1 MRRGRVHRLND
12 ASDNDEGWK
21 IVSKTGFLGMSKQI
35 ALTMCSRG
43 RTRRRR
49 EGGGRPGPLV
59 LGRVDGIWR
68 TWADRK
74 RIPNPFKLS
83 TRRGGG
89 DESKEVSHRGSAKCP
104 PSLQLAVREPDHDL
118 RRQCAR

>member
-12 ASDNDEGWK
+12 ASDNDEVWN
-21 IVSKTGFLGMSKQI
+21 ILSKTGFLGMSKRQI
-35 ALTMCSRG
+35 ALTMGSRG
-43 RTRRRR
+43 RTRRRQ
-49 EGGGRPGPLV
+49 EGGGRPGPLI

-74 RIPNPFKLS
+74 RIPNPFKRS

-89 DESKEVSHRGSAKCP
+89 DESKEVSRRGSAITT
-104 PSLQLAVREPDHDL
+104 AVREPDHDL
-118 RRQCAR
+118 RRQSAR